1 MVLDLVYKFQMIF
14 LRGTYVIEWKPNVGR
29 TDVWTKLII
38 PDLIKMSVVD
48 WSMTCSY
55 KTHAPGL

>member
-1 MVLDLVYKFQMIF
+1 MCDIQIQMYMDRI
-14 LRGTYVIEWKPNVGR
+14 
-29 TDVWTKLII
+29 WTKLII
-38 PDLIKMSVVD
+38 PDLIKMLVVD